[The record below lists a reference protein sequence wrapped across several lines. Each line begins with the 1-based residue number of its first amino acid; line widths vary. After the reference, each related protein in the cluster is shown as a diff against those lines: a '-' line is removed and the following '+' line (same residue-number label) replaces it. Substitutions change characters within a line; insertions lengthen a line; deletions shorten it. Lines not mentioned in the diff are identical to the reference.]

1 VSESKI
7 TASQLRRP
15 AVIYVRQSTLAQV
28 QRNTESTMRQ
38 YDLVARA
45 QTLGWPRSAVRVIDE
60 DLGVSGASAAGRS
73 GFAQLAAEVGLGQV
87 GIVLSLECS
96 RLARNNTDWYRLL
109 DLAGMTDTL
118 IADADGVYHPALFN
132 DRLLLGMKGTM
143 SEAELHILRA
153 RLDGGIRNKA
163 ARGELRRGLPVGL
176 VWGEA
181 DGEILNHPDEAV
193 TGVISAIFD
202 RFAVCGSVRGT
213 WLWLRDQALKFP
225 LQPGA
230 YVRGPELIWTEP
242 TYHAVHNVLTHPA
255 YAGAYTFG
263 RSRQERRVSD
273 GGVLR
278 VRRRVLPQ
286 GEWEV
291 LIKDHHPGFID
302 WDTYQANQ
310 DKIRQNIRPMA
321 HQPGT
326 GAVREGCALLQG
338 LATCGTCGRKLAVY
352 YDGEHKATPG
362 YYCTGTGQLVEGRG
376 TRHLR
381 VGGVAIDTA
390 VTEAFLAALQPAA
403 LQACLEAA
411 RQLEEGHDAALAQAR
426 YHAARAERRYQAVDP
441 DNRLV
446 ARGLENAWEKALTEL
461 AAAEAELARR
471 QAARPKTLSAE
482 ERAAILSLGDDLGQ
496 VWDAHATTDKDRKQ
510 LLRTL
515 LDEVNITI
523 RRDHDAGHADLVLR
537 WKGGAISELTIPV
550 KRKPPRRLRTSE
562 DTISLVRRLAVHYPT
577 RRSPGSSTGSTAPLP
592 GDCRSPPVESSR
604 CATTGTSPATKTPA
618 TPPPKETCSTW
629 PRPPANL
636 GSPPPRCCAGLT
648 TASSS
653 ASRSP
658 PAHPGR
664 SASPASCAPCSPTT
678 PPTAGSPSPT
688 PPKRSASPARPYCR
702 RSSAASCMPYS
713 PAPDAGKACVSSY
726 QPPKT
731 ACSNQHNQQR
741 SSMTMHPSRP
751 GCRPPAPTHSRG
763 WRSTGSRRSRRARGG
778 SGGTRMS
785 TAGSPP
791 QRWVRARA

>member
-1 VSESKI
+1 MSEFKI
-7 TASQLRRP
+7 TASHLRRP

-28 QRNTESTMRQ
+28 ERNTESTMRQ

-45 QTLGWPRSAVRVIDE
+45 RALGWPPAAVRVIDE
-60 DLGVSGASAAGRS
+60 DLGVSGASVAGRR
-73 GFAQLAAEVGLGQV
+73 GFAELAAQVGLGQV

-153 RLDGGIRNKA
+153 RLDGGIRHKA

-176 VWGEA
+176 VWGET
-181 DGEILNHPDEAV
+181 DGQILMHPDEAV
-193 TGVISAIFD
+193 TGVITAIFG

-213 WLWLRDQALKFP
+213 WLWLRDQGLKFP

-230 YVRGPELIWTEP
+230 YVRGSEIIWTEP

-263 RSRQERRVSD
+263 RTRQEKRVSD
-273 GGVLR
+273 DGALR
-278 VRRRVLPQ
+278 VRQRKVPQ
-286 GEWEV
+286 DQWEV
-291 LIKDHHPGFID
+291 LIKDHHPGYTS
-302 WDTYQANQ
+302 WDTYEANQ
-310 DKIRQNIRPMA
+310 RKIRQNIRPVA

-362 YYCTGTGQLVEGRG
+362 YYCTGTGQMVEGRG

-390 VTEAFLAALQPAA
+390 VAEAFLAALQPAA
-403 LQACLEAA
+403 LHACLQAA
-411 RQLEEGHDAALAQAR
+411 RQLEEGHDAALEQWRRQAEQAR
-426 YHAARAERRYQAVDP
+426 YNAARAERRYQAVDP

-446 ARGLENAWEKALTEL
+446 ARGLENAWEKALTEM

-471 QAARPKTLSAE
+471 QTARPTTLPADQ
-482 ERAAILSLGDDLGQ
+482 RAAILALGEDLHQ
-496 VWDAHATTDKDRKQ
+496 VWDAPATSDKDRKQ

-523 RRDHDAGHADLVLR
+523 CRGHDSGRAELILR

-550 KRKPPRRLRTSE
+550 KKTPQRRLRTSE
-562 DTISLVRRLAVHYPT
+562 DTIDLVRRLAAHYDDAKIAWILNRQH
-577 RRSPGSSTGSTAPLP
+577 RRTPRGLSYTAGRVQGLRHYWDIPCHPGTAAGPEGELLTVADAARELGLASSTLHRWLSDGFIAGDQLTPGAPWRIRLTDDIRALFTDNAP
-592 GDCRSPPVESSR
+592 AGWLAMLEATLAYGVSR
-604 CATTGTSPATKTPA
+604 QSLLQRVKRGELRAVHVRTGRRKGLRI
-618 TPPPKETCSTW
+618 E
-629 PRPPANL
+629 PPAL
-636 GSPPPRCCAGLT
+636 QDGLF
-648 TASSS
+648 
-653 ASRSP
+653 
-658 PAHPGR
+658 
-664 SASPASCAPCSPTT
+664 
-678 PPTAGSPSPT
+678 
-688 PPKRSASPARPYCR
+688 
-702 RSSAASCMPYS
+702 
-713 PAPDAGKACVSSY
+713 
-726 QPPKT
+726 
-731 ACSNQHNQQR
+731 
-741 SSMTMHPSRP
+741 
-751 GCRPPAPTHSRG
+751 
-763 WRSTGSRRSRRARGG
+763 
-778 SGGTRMS
+778 
-785 TAGSPP
+785 
-791 QRWVRARA
+791 